1 MENDFFIKKLK
12 IGSIVLASVVAV
24 LLIIWFATK
33 VDHESNSNNVYN
45 DNHYSNSNNVEG
57 CCFND
62 NNYFDAMSFEDAIK
76 SAYAASGINEDPV
89 KYKNYVETLKTKYYR
104 IIPVEWWFTSIDN
117 YRLFLSD
124 ESACNKGKESLK
136 YFICKIKSDKSFLM
150 NRLADGVF
158 EQMKDVELPTF
169 QFSYM
174 LTPVY
179 CGSEICGAES
189 VINSWDDITDNSAIF
204 VITTG
209 MDVWIRYTF
218 TRVDGLWYLS
228 EYTDIT
234 KSDDWGLMQ

>member
-1 MENDFFIKKLK
+1 MDNTVFNKRLK
-12 IGSIVLASVVAV
+12 IGAIVLASFVAV

-33 VDHESNSNNVYN
+33 VDHK
-45 DNHYSNSNNVEG
+45 SNSNNVEE
-57 CCFND
+57 CCFNY

-158 EQMKDVELPTF
+158 
-169 QFSYM
+169 
-174 LTPVY
+174 
-179 CGSEICGAES
+179 
-189 VINSWDDITDNSAIF
+189 
-204 VITTG
+204 
-209 MDVWIRYTF
+209 
-218 TRVDGLWYLS
+218 
-228 EYTDIT
+228 
-234 KSDDWGLMQ
+234 